1 MLNQVFEFEFE
12 LSVSVSAH
20 RISFK
25 NHAETRP
32 KGIESKHVLEWVEEN
47 GEWRCPPHQTNSLWT
62 KFRLKQRY
70 VINPY
75 HAFSSSVFSSPS
87 KQISVEEKPFRSSQS
102 FQSSG
107 SSAACVEC
115 RTPTVSAT
123 DTLTRFT
130 RPVPLDKCV

>member
-1 MLNQVFEFEFE
+1 MSASSNEFP
-12 LSVSVSAH
+12 LDK
-20 RISFK
+20 IPL
-25 NHAETRP
+25 ET
-32 KGIESKHVLEWVEEN
+32 KV
-47 GEWRCPPHQTNSLWT
+47 
-62 KFRLKQRY
+62 Y
-70 VINPY
+70 VTNPY

-87 KQISVEEKPFRSSQS
+87 KQIYVEEQTFRSSQS